1 MCLVMTVD
9 LKRGL
14 YEADVTGHVFRP
26 DSEDATDIQPA
37 KGALSVIY
45 CNHNGMF
52 TLRASV

>member
-1 MCLVMTVD
+1 MTVD
-9 LKRGL
+9 LKCGL

-26 DSEDATDIQPA
+26 DSDDAIAIQPA

-45 CNHNGMF
+45 CNHNVMF